1 MNTRALN
8 VTIGAMAGKVAAGAE
23 ARADGLSAE
32 TLETCRL
39 LVEFLHAAYAARRES
54 DLQDP
59 VAIAI
64 PPHGE
69 AAGDGDGKAAGRG
82 GRRNDLPS
90 ARRKPPSNLGRVEA
104 RPMSSHA
111 VRAAVHVHEHGERTI
126 GELAAGLGISYGW
139 ASRVVDELETAHYVV
154 RQRDVYDHRI
164 VRIRLDPTA
173 VEAVER
179 AYRWRERD
187 VQEALQ
193 PLSEEERGAVR
204 TFLRGVTEKLR
215 GNGAERSES
224 GGQA

>member
-1 MNTRALN
+1 
-8 VTIGAMAGKVAAGAE
+8 
-23 ARADGLSAE
+23 
-32 TLETCRL
+32 
-39 LVEFLHAAYAARRES
+39 
-54 DLQDP
+54 
-59 VAIAI
+59 
-64 PPHGE
+64 
-69 AAGDGDGKAAGRG
+69 
-82 GRRNDLPS
+82 
-90 ARRKPPSNLGRVEA
+90 
-104 RPMSSHA
+104 MSSHA
-111 VRAAVHVHEHGERTI
+111 VRAAAHVHEHGERTI

-187 VQEALQ
+187 VQEALK
-193 PLSEEERGAVR
+193 PLSEEERDAVR

-215 GNGAERSES
+215 GNRAESSES

>member
-1 MNTRALN
+1 M
-8 VTIGAMAGKVAAGAE
+8 VGKVAARAE

-64 PPHGE
+64 SPYGD
-69 AAGDGDGKAAGRG
+69 AAGDGDGEAAGRAG
-82 GRRNDLPS
+82 RAGRRNDLPS
-90 ARRKPPSNLGRVEA
+90 ARRNAPSGLGRVEA

-187 VQEALQ
+187 VQEALK
-193 PLSEEERGAVR
+193 PLSEEERDAVR

-215 GNGAERSES
+215 GNRAERSES